1 MARPTGTGRPALLAA
16 VAMLAGAVLVAAA
29 ALPAAA
35 DAATFRPRIGFA
47 MGLEPARSS
56 REIAVAPSI
65 PVVYHGG
72 SVLRDVTIHTIFW
85 APSGYH
91 FDGSPAPGVLGY
103 ESLIE
108 QFLTDVAHDSG
119 QAANIYSI
127 LDQYGDRSGPGSY
140 QIHYDA
146 ATDAIDDS
154 DPYPPRSRQ
163 CPSPSGVATCIT
175 DLELQKEIDTL
186 IGTADPAARGLSN
199 IWFILLP
206 PDVDTC
212 TSLGVCGTTEY
223 AGYHSEFDLG
233 HGVTI
238 YAAIPD
244 PLIELTAPPG
254 SDPEGNPEAESAIDT
269 MTHESIEAI
278 TDPIGN
284 AWMDPNGFEAA
295 DKCETGPEQGAPL
308 GYAPDG
314 SPYNQLINGHEYL
327 VQDIWSDARDG
338 CVQGSTVTTTTL
350 PAHTIDLRQFSSRV
364 SGSTGSPGRVPV
376 TVALVRAGT
385 LVALAAGVSRADGS
399 WGPLTLRGP
408 DGARHAVGDDRDE
421 AEISYGSGAGSP
433 PPDVIETG
441 EGGNPFTESGYTG
454 WFDLDNGYAVH
465 ATAEGTQ
472 VLLGPCGQTGVLALR
487 AGAARSEPPAQLC
500 ETETDAAQVDVGHIG
515 ARAPLTMSSEDNRSV
530 NALTP
535 NGALADLT
543 VALGEPGSVSALGNS
558 QLTFQPTGFPTC
570 IAYLRIKSV
579 DCSGLVPGARYRLA
593 GHAARAGSHGRIFVT
608 GLSPRGGEVLTLV
621 DAAGRHLSSLHVAH
635 LRVAIVGNETEIASG
650 ACQAGEYW
658 GAPLTAPPAS
668 TEVGEG
674 VGGEGQ
680 ICPLSGS
687 AAGLPVSDIAQTDEF
702 SGGQTV
708 TSVPYIESTAP
719 VQDETL
725 YGAFIA
731 SAQSGLPAAHG
742 SIGATGVPVALT
754 ITRAASR
761 RPVFSASDVDTAA
774 GVTVPALAP
783 GSYTATWVLR
793 DANGDTRTLT
803 TRFVDEG

>member
-1 MARPTGTGRPALLAA
+1 MDRLTGPGRAALLATVAVLACAALLAA
-16 VAMLAGAVLVAAA
+16 AS
-29 ALPAAA
+29 LPAAA
-35 DAATFRPRIGFA
+35 DATTFRPRIGFA
-47 MGLEPARSS
+47 LGLEPVRSG

-72 SVLRDVTIHTIFW
+72 SVMRDVTIHTIFW
-85 APSGYH
+85 APGGYH
-91 FDGSPAPGVLGY
+91 FDGSPAPGVLSY
-103 ESLIE
+103 EPLIE

-119 QAANIYSI
+119 QTTNIFSL
-127 LDQYGDRSGPGSY
+127 LDQYGDGSGPGGY
-140 QIHYDA
+140 EIHYDA
-146 ATDAIDDS
+146 ATDAVDDS

-175 DLELQKEIDTL
+175 DLELQEEIDTL
-186 IGTADPAARGLSN
+186 IGPADPAARGLSN

-244 PLIELTAPPG
+244 PLIEFTAPPG
-254 SDPEGNPEAESAIDT
+254 SDPEGNPEAESTIDT
-269 MTHESIEAI
+269 IAHETVEAI

-284 AWMDPNGFEAA
+284 GWMDPNGFEAA
-295 DKCETGPEQGAPL
+295 DKCETGPEQGPPL

-314 SPYNQLINGHEYL
+314 SPYSQLINGHEYL
-327 VQDIWSDARDG
+327 LQDIWSDAREG
-338 CVQGSTVTTTTL
+338 CVQSSAATTTTL
-350 PAHTIDLRQFSSRV
+350 PAHTIDLRQFSSQV
-364 SGSTGSPGRVPV
+364 SGSTGSPGRLPV
-376 TVALVRAGT
+376 TVGLARAGA

-408 DGARHAVGDDRDE
+408 DGAPHAVGDDRDE
-421 AEISYGSGAGSP
+421 IEISYGSGAGSP

-454 WFDLDNGYAVH
+454 WFDLDDGYAVH
-465 ATAEGTQ
+465 VGAEGTQ

-487 AGAARSEPPAQLC
+487 AGAAQSVAPAQLC
-500 ETETDAAQVDVGHIG
+500 ETETDAAQVDLGHIG

-535 NGALADLT
+535 NGALVDLT
-543 VALGEPGSVSALGNS
+543 VPLGEPGSVSALGNS
-558 QLTFQPTGFPTC
+558 KLTFRPTGFPTC
-570 IAYLRIKSV
+570 TAYVRIKAV
-579 DCSGLVPGARYRLA
+579 GCSGLVPAASYRLA
-593 GHAARAGSHGRIFVT
+593 GHAARAGSGGRIFSS
-608 GLSPRGGEVLTLV
+608 GLSLRGGEVLTLV
-621 DAAGRHLSSLHVAH
+621 DAAGRRLTSLHVAH
-635 LRVAIVGNETEIASG
+635 LRLAIVGNETEIASG
-650 ACQAGEYW
+650 TCEAGEYW

-674 VGGEGQ
+674 VGGSGR

-687 AAGLPVSDIAQTDEF
+687 AAGLPVSEIAQTDEF

-719 VQDETL
+719 IQDETL

-761 RPVFSASDVDTAA
+761 RPVFSAANVDTAA
-774 GVTVPALAP
+774 GAVVPALAP

-793 DANGDTRTLT
+793 DANGDTRTLA
-803 TRFVDEG
+803 TRFADEG